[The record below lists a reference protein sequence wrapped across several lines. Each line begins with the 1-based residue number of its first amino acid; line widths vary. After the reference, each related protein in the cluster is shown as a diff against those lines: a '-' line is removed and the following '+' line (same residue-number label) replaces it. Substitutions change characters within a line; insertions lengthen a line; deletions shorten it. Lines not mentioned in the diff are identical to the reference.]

1 MKSIYGLNMR
11 EFQVIIERDKDGTLI
26 AEVPSLRSCYTQANS
41 YDELMI
47 RIKEVIELCLET
59 QEMIKKGTY
68 WLNF

>member
-68 WLNF
+68 

>member
-1 MKSIYGLNMR
+1 MR
-11 EFQVIIERDKDGTLI
+11 EFQVIIEKDKDETLI

-47 RIKEVIELCLET
+47 RIKEVIELFLET

-68 WLNF
+68 

>member
-1 MKSIYGLNMR
+1 MR

-59 QEMIKKGTY
+59 QEEYSENEFIGVHKV
-68 WLNF
+68 LV

>member
-1 MKSIYGLNMR
+1 MR
-11 EFQVIIERDKDGTLI
+11 EFQVIIEKDKDGTLI

-47 RIKEVIELCLET
+47 RIKEVIELFLET